1 MSSGVPVAKSHPQ
14 ALGPPKES
22 HSMGTLDNKKRRQ
35 LPTQVFAFPKQRKE
49 PIEDAGHVRSAIA
62 RFEQVTGVT
71 TSERAAAW
79 KRILAAAAKF
89 GVEVEAKAQ
98 PGLQGR

>member
-1 MSSGVPVAKSHPQ
+1 
-14 ALGPPKES
+14 
-22 HSMGTLDNKKRRQ
+22 MGTLDSKKPRQ

-49 PIEDAGHVRSAIA
+49 PIEDAAHVRSAIA

-89 GVEVEAKAQ
+89 GVEVEAKTQ
-98 PGLQGR
+98 PGLSGR